1 MAKNEADNL
10 PHILLKDT
18 AQTEPYTPIPS
29 RGKAFTLPRRNRQEH
44 GQKLLR
50 QFDRLRHEADLVV
63 EEQKAYGID
72 AGNGIYVQF
81 ESEPEFELKF
91 ESLEVIRS
99 GIELLAVQTVEDK
112 TLATVF
118 VPEGKL
124 NILTKKVAD
133 YLEKD
138 TLKGLPRNRDL
149 VESVGE
155 IQRAALEALWTD
167 DKGLFP
173 EAEDLGIWWEVWLRS
188 GDDPE
193 GFVAFFKEHADRIG
207 ITVKD
212 EVINFPDRSVVAV
225 YGTRAQMSRSVKLL
239 NCIAELRMVK
249 ETADFFSAMDAIEQR
264 DWMDD
269 LRDRVRPPSNDCP
282 VACLLDT
289 GVNQTHPLLIEY
301 LDVSNMHT
309 YDPSWNK
316 ADHDGHGTEMAGL
329 ALYGDLAEVLAT
341 AAPVQLTH
349 NLESVKSLPPSGQN
363 PPRLYGDITAESIA
377 RAEAQNPI
385 QKRVVC
391 LTFSATDDRDR
402 GRPSSWS
409 ARIDNL
415 CSGFDDDYQR
425 LIVVAAGNTPADERH
440 HYPDSNMSDSGI
452 HDPGQSWN
460 AITVGAFT
468 EKGYIDPAEY
478 PGWPV
483 IAPIGDLSPCSS
495 TSMTWQRPWP
505 TKPDVVFEGGNMA
518 IDPTVGNADY
528 VDSLQLL
535 STCFQH
541 TTKPFVTTG
550 DTSAATALATRMAA
564 VLMAQYPDYWPE
576 TIRALLVHS
585 AEWTEEMLERFKPKK
600 KRDYENL
607 LRYAGYGVPDL
618 TRALWSAENT
628 VTLIAQDSLQPFDK
642 RGSSYV
648 THDLNLHQI
657 PWPTDILQEL
667 GETLVEMKVTL
678 SYFIESNPAR
688 RGWGRKYS
696 YASHGLR
703 FDVKRSLET
712 FDAFRQR
719 INQKARDEEG
729 GRKTES
735 PSDTEWILG
744 ANLRKLG
751 SIHSDTWRGTAASLA
766 ERGYVAVYPV
776 IGWWRE
782 NPRHHRW
789 NKLARYSLV
798 VSIRS
803 PETDVELY
811 SAVQNAIRQPVAI
824 EIS

>member
-1 MAKNEADNL
+1 MAQNETDKF

-29 RGKAFTLPRRNRQEH
+29 RGKTFKLPPRDRKEH

-50 QFDRLRHEADLVV
+50 QFERLRHESDQLIK
-63 EEQKAYGID
+63 EQKAYGID

-81 ESEPEFELKF
+81 ESDLEFDLKF

-99 GIELLAVQTVEDK
+99 GIELLAVQTVGDK

-124 NILTKKVAD
+124 DILTKKVTD

-138 TLKGLPRNRDL
+138 TSKGLPRNREL
-149 VESVGE
+149 VESIGE

-167 DKGLFP
+167 DKALFP
-173 EAEDLGIWWEVWLRS
+173 EAEDQEIWWEVWLRS
-188 GDDPE
+188 DDDAD
-193 GFVAFFKEHADRIG
+193 GTVQFFKEHAEHIG
-207 ITVKD
+207 ITVSG
-212 EVINFPDRSVVAV
+212 EMINFPDRTVVAAH
-225 YGTRAQMSRSVKLL
+225 GTKAQMSRSVKLL
-239 NCIAELRMVK
+239 NCVAELRMTK

-264 DWMDD
+264 KWMED
-269 LRDRVRPPSNDCP
+269 LRDRVNPPSGDFP

-289 GVNQTHPLLIEY
+289 GVNQAHPLLVDY
-301 LDVSNMHT
+301 LDDSDMHA
-309 YDPSWNK
+309 YNPSWNVK
-316 ADHDGHGTEMAGL
+316 DNKGHGTEMAGL
-329 ALYGDLAEVLAT
+329 ALYGDLVEVLAG
-341 AAPVQLTH
+341 AGPVQLTH
-349 NLESVKSLPPSGQN
+349 NLESVKILPPRGQN
-363 PPRLYGDITAESIA
+363 PPHLYGDITAESIS
-377 RAEAQNPI
+377 RAEVQNPI
-385 QKRVVC
+385 QNRVVC
-391 LTFSATDDRDR
+391 LTVSATDDRDK

-415 CSGFDDDYQR
+415 CSGFDDDFQR
-425 LIVVAAGNTPADERH
+425 LIVVAAGNTPADDRH
-440 HYPDSNMSDSGI
+440 HYPNSNMSDFGI

-468 EKGYIDPAEY
+468 EKGQIDPAEY
-478 PGWPV
+478 PGWSV

-518 IDPTVGNADY
+518 IDPTAGEADY

-535 STCFQH
+535 STYFQH
-541 TTKPFVTTG
+541 TVKPFVTTG

-576 TIRALLVHS
+576 TIRALLIHS
-585 AEWTEEMLERFKPKK
+585 AEWTGKMLERFRPKK

-618 TRALWSAENT
+618 NRALWSAENI
-628 VTLIAQDSLQPFDK
+628 VTLIAQDSLQPFEK

-648 THDLNLHQI
+648 TRDLNLHEI
-657 PWPTDILQEL
+657 PWPTEVLQEL
-667 GETLVEMKVTL
+667 GETEVEMRVTL

-703 FDVKRSLET
+703 FEVKRPLET
-712 FDAFRQR
+712 FDVFRQR

-729 GRKTES
+729 GRTTES
-735 PSDTEWILG
+735 AADTEWVLG
-744 ANLRKLG
+744 PKLRKHG

-782 NPRHHRW
+782 SPRHQRW
-789 NKLARYSLV
+789 NKRARYSLV

-803 PETDVELY
+803 PETGVELY
-811 SAVQNAIRQPVAI
+811 SAVQNIVRQPV
-824 EIS
+824 EITIS